1 MKKILITS
9 LMIFVLGSCQT
20 LAEIGFAGT
29 GAAIGSFGGPEG
41 AFLGGAG
48 GVMLA
53 DTLFPSDEAVDV
65 VGLTADNPQGSTAST
80 LHEAHKLLTGVGWWY
95 LCLFV
100 LLPFLTKKGRSWM
113 ANFTKL
119 HNAVSKKDVDSQTE
133 RLNRIEETLNGDL
146 KK

>member
-53 DTLFPSDEAVDV
+53 DTLFPEDV
-65 VGLTADNPQGSTAST
+65 PHATADIAASQPQGTTAST
-80 LHEAHKLLTGVGWWY
+80 LHEAHELLTGAGWWY

-100 LLPFLTKKGRSWM
+100 LIPFLTKKGRSWM

-119 HNAVSKKDVDSQTE
+119 HNAVSKKDVDHQTE